1 MGLGIVISDRQ
12 QEFLNWICKV
22 ELYCVVSLHDA
33 WACGICWCVWFLW
46 SPHWEVTLA
55 WAHDLVAALPCIH
68 KLQWWPLSN
77 SFNHHIMPLS
87 QDFQRAK
94 TLGYSPRL
102 SGPQQSHRRAGWAMC
117 SKIAYHPQL
126 AGVTFRYWAWFSS
139 DLLAPSQN
147 TDAEGRM
154 MLKGVG
160 GAVGPGESFRIWKR
174 LPWALMETTQRSFPA
189 GRMGVWCHVLTP
201 SEKMRPKRG
210 PRSQRI
216 QGDCRGGYD
225 GYYFTTHLQ
234 KMLWSLHMDTIFFF
248 SFLFP
253 FNTRPLF
260 PTWTS
265 LLWLM
270 CVDSD
275 CTIMTHPRTP
285 IPGPGGCMM
294 THGPNPWLTLV
305 CPRIL

>member
-117 SKIAYHPQL
+117 SKIACHPQL

-160 GAVGPGESFRIWKR
+160 VIF
-174 LPWALMETTQRSFPA
+174 
-189 GRMGVWCHVLTP
+189 GVLV
-201 SEKMRPKRG
+201 
-210 PRSQRI
+210 
-216 QGDCRGGYD
+216 Y
-225 GYYFTTHLQ
+225 
-234 KMLWSLHMDTIFFF
+234 
-248 SFLFP
+248 
-253 FNTRPLF
+253 
-260 PTWTS
+260 
-265 LLWLM
+265 LWLYNAPSR
-270 CVDSD
+270 VSYLGSSLVRLLYPAEDGKS
-275 CTIMTHPRTP
+275 
-285 IPGPGGCMM
+285 
-294 THGPNPWLTLV
+294 TLSL
-305 CPRIL
+305 ISSSAGE